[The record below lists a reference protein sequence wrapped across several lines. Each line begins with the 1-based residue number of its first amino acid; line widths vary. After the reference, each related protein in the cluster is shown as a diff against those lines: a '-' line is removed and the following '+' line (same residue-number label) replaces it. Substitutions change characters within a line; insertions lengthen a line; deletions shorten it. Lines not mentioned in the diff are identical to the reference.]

1 MTQTP
6 FWGTGQFFL
15 ILLLTVAGCGKS
27 AEVAGP
33 EATGYVTLDGS
44 PLTNGD
50 LSFYPIG
57 EGSSAQ
63 AALDGDGRFRVNT
76 AASATGI
83 APGEYKVTV
92 ESWADAEGDEENEG
106 EPISLIPNK
115 YTKERTT
122 DLRITVTEEG
132 PNDFHLELTS
142 EK

>member
-6 FWGTGQFFL
+6 FWGIGQFFL

-63 AALDGDGRFRVNT
+63 AALDSDGRFRVNT

-83 APGEYKVTV
+83 APGEYKVIV
-92 ESWADAEGDEENEG
+92 ESWADPEGDEENEG